1 MSKINYQNGKIYKI
15 QSHVG
20 DKIYIGSTTKQYLS
34 QRMERHRN
42 KYKGWKK
49 GKERLTNSFLLFD
62 EYGLE
67 NCEIVL
73 FELFPC
79 NSKDE
84 LNSRE
89 AFHIK
94 STSCVNKIIPCR
106 TIKEWRVDNKDRIKE
121 ESKEYYRDN
130 KEKIKDHQTEY
141 RKLNIEK
148 IRAHDRERARIKREK
163 IKLEKEIQ
171 KNNI

>member
-34 QRMERHRN
+34 QRMDRHRN

-67 NCEIVL
+67 ICEVV
-73 FELFPC
+73 FG
-79 NSKDE
+79 
-84 LNSRE
+84 
-89 AFHIK
+89 
-94 STSCVNKIIPCR
+94 
-106 TIKEWRVDNKDRIKE
+106 
-121 ESKEYYRDN
+121 
-130 KEKIKDHQTEY
+130 
-141 RKLNIEK
+141 
-148 IRAHDRERARIKREK
+148 
-163 IKLEKEIQ
+163 
-171 KNNI
+171 